1 MSEINLSSAVRNS
14 LVSLQATA
22 ELLTTTQERLA
33 TGNRVN
39 SALDDPTAFFT
50 ASALNNR
57 AADLSTLLDAEQ
69 QAIRTVEVAD
79 SAISAIEDLVSSARA
94 QANAAL
100 QTEDLGARAIAAQAF
115 DDILAQ
121 IELLADDASF
131 NGTNLL
137 EGDDLLVVFNE
148 DGSSSLTVEGFDFTN
163 ASGLGLERQ
172 SQTASATPSTG
183 TINFADLAGDETLT
197 IDVDGAGATAA
208 VDIDLSLIATG
219 GTPAVSAEDTIAIS
233 SLSIGNTVSFDN
245 GDGSPVEVTLTDPA
259 TNGGISLEDQ
269 LVAVTGDDFTVTSDG
284 TNLTITNTAADFSV
298 TQATAQV
305 DAAAQTT
312 GFNLPA
318 LTSGDTISVIG
329 VDDTGTPISPGI
341 DVLFDDGTLGI
352 DIATISDID
361 QLAAAVQ
368 GELDAAGATNIT
380 VVQDPDNPGQLA
392 FASSQG
398 DISASFNDA
407 DGAGISSLVNTSLS
421 GTAFQAAGPP
431 TTIAD
436 SAATG
441 TPFEAGVVGTLD
453 VADVVA
459 AIDTAFGGTSGL
471 TVAEAGGNISL
482 SSTAGDFA
490 VSGATTVAGTGFV
503 AGNGTDFATDT
514 DINNTLTAIDDAL
527 ATLRSS
533 AGSLGADLSTIQFRQ
548 DFTAALINTLEGG
561 AGDLTLADLNEE
573 GANLLTLQTRQQL
586 ASTSLSFAT
595 QADQSVLS
603 LFG

>member
-14 LVSLQATA
+14 LTSLQATA
-22 ELLTTTQERLA
+22 DLLTTTQERLA

-79 SAISAIEDLVSSARA
+79 DAISAIEDLVSSARA

-100 QTEDLGARAIAAQAF
+100 QTEDLGARATAAQAF

-121 IELLADDASF
+121 IELLAGDASF

-137 EGDDLLVVFNE
+137 EGDDLQVVFNE
-148 DGSSSLTVEGFDFTN
+148 DGSSSLTVEGFNFTN
-163 ASGLGLERQ
+163 TSTGLGLDRQ

-197 IDVDGAGATAA
+197 IDVDGAGATTA

-219 GTPAVSAEDTIAIS
+219 ATPAVPSAVETALFDVADVNNTDTFSIA
-233 SLSIGNTVSFDN
+233 GF
-245 GDGSPVEVTLTDPA
+245 DGSGAPQTLNVTIGGGGTNDFADPA
-259 TNGGISLEDQ
+259 DQ
-269 LVAVTGDDFTVTSDG
+269 AALVTS
-284 TNLTITNTAADFSV
+284 LQ
-298 TQATAQV
+298 TQA
-305 DAAAQTT
+305 DAV
-312 GFNLPA
+312 F
-318 LTSGDTISVIG
+318 
-329 VDDTGTPISPGI
+329 
-341 DVLFDDGTLGI
+341 
-352 DIATISDID
+352 
-361 QLAAAVQ
+361 
-368 GELDAAGATNIT
+368 
-380 VVQDPDNPGQLA
+380 
-392 FASSQG
+392 
-398 DISASFNDA
+398 
-407 DGAGISSLVNTSLS
+407 GAGNV
-421 GTAFQAAGPP
+421 
-431 TTIAD
+431 TIAD
-436 SAATG
+436 SSPSGQLVITSTTGDVAFTYTDVDNSGATNNANSTSSPG
-441 TPFEAGVVGTLD
+441 ATAFEAAVPGTLD
-453 VADVVA
+453 VNDVVD
-459 AIDTAFGGTSGL
+459 AIDAAFGGTSGL
-471 TVAEAGGNISL
+471 TVVEAGGNISL
-482 SSTAGDFA
+482 TSTAGDFA
-490 VSGATTVAGTGFV
+490 VSGAATVAGTGFV

-514 DINNTLTAIDDAL
+514 AINDTLAAIDTAL

-533 AGSLGADLSTIQFRQ
+533 AGSLGADLSTIQVRQ